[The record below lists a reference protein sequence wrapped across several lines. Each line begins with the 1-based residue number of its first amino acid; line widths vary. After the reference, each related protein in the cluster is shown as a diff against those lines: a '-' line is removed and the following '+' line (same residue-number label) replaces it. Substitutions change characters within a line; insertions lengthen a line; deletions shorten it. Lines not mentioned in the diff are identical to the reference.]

1 MKERPILFSAAMVC
15 AILEGRKTQTR
26 RIIKEQPLPGCIGTY
41 GIGIPFIR
49 GKNGDVRC
57 PYGQPGDRLWVRETW
72 ADLTKTHGR
81 RWEKF
86 NPSTKLYQ
94 RGVGPFVWYRADGEQ
109 PDTGSGTPLSEPWR
123 PSIHMPRWASR
134 INLEVTGV
142 RVEQLQDISE
152 ADAVAE
158 GCDNGKSDAAI
169 STGWYERPKAAYRRL
184 WEQINGIGSWN
195 ENPWVWVVE
204 FKVLENG

>member
-1 MKERPILFSAAMVC
+1 MKERPILFSASMVC

-26 RIIKEQPLPGCIGTY
+26 RIIKEQPLLGCIGTY
-41 GIGIPFIR
+41 GVGIPFIR

-57 PYGQPGDRLWVRETW
+57 PYGQPGDRLWVRETFCPIYPQDPHYNGGRPIEYDY
-72 ADLTKTHGR
+72 AATYKHGDRLGDLLGIKK
-81 RWEKF
+81 RW
-86 NPSTKLYQ
+86 T
-94 RGVGPFVWYRADGEQ
+94 
-109 PDTGSGTPLSEPWR
+109 
-123 PSIHMPRWASR
+123 PSIHMPRSASR
-134 INLEVTGV
+134 ITLEVTGV
-142 RVEQLQDISE
+142 RVEQLNEISE

-195 ENPWVWVVE
+195 ENPLVWVVE

>member
-1 MKERPILFSAAMVC
+1 MKERPILFSASMVC

-26 RIIKEQPLPGCIGTY
+26 RIIKEQPLLGCIGTY
-41 GIGIPFIR
+41 GVGIPFVR

-57 PYGQPGDRLWVRETW
+57 PYGTPGDRLWVRETFCPIYPQDPHYNGGRPIEYDY
-72 ADLTKTHGR
+72 AATYKHGDRLGDLLGIKK
-81 RWEKF
+81 RW
-86 NPSTKLYQ
+86 T
-94 RGVGPFVWYRADGEQ
+94 
-109 PDTGSGTPLSEPWR
+109 
-123 PSIHMPRWASR
+123 PSIHMPRSASR
-134 INLEVTGV
+134 ITLEVTGV
-142 RVEQLQDISE
+142 RVEQLNEISE

-195 ENPWVWVVE
+195 ENPLVWVVE